1 MEYETIIGLEVHV
14 HLKTNSKMFCGCSA
28 EYENTPP
35 NTHVCQVCLGM
46 PGVLPVINKQAVEYT
61 VMTALALNC
70 SISEYTKFDRKNYS
84 YPDLMKGY
92 QISQFDKPIGKDGSM
107 IIVADGKERR
117 AGINRVHLEEDV
129 AKLMHRATMA
139 ETYTLVDVNRSGI
152 PMMEIVGEPDLRSP
166 EEARQYLMKLR
177 SILQYLG
184 VSTANMEEG
193 AFRCDANISIRP
205 VGSNEYLTKV
215 EVKNMNSF
223 RAVFRALEYEAV
235 RQRKAVET
243 GERIVQETR
252 GWVEE
257 KSQTVSQRS
266 KEYAHDYRYF
276 PEPDLPPMVLD
287 KKWVADM
294 KTNLPELPEARL
306 DRFVGQYGLPAY
318 DAGLLTAAKSLAEYF
333 EKLVKTGAAK
343 TARDAGNWLLGP
355 ASALMNM
362 HNMDIND
369 FTARIDVDK
378 MAGLLRLESKSVI
391 STATAKAVLEEM
403 FNSGKTA
410 DEIVKEKGLGQI
422 SDSAAIEEQVEAI
435 IKANPQAV
443 ADFRA
448 GKETAI
454 KFLVGQVMKATRGR
468 ANPQLVN
475 DLVKKKLT
483 GV

>member
-1 MEYETIIGLEVHV
+1 
-14 HLKTNSKMFCGCSA
+14 
-28 EYENTPP
+28 
-35 NTHVCQVCLGM
+35 
-46 PGVLPVINKQAVEYT
+46 
-61 VMTALALNC
+61 
-70 SISEYTKFDRKNYS
+70 
-84 YPDLMKGY
+84 
-92 QISQFDKPIGKDGSM
+92 
-107 IIVADGKERR
+107 
-117 AGINRVHLEEDV
+117 
-129 AKLMHRATMA
+129 
-139 ETYTLVDVNRSGI
+139 
-152 PMMEIVGEPDLRSP
+152 
-166 EEARQYLMKLR
+166 
-177 SILQYLG
+177 
-184 VSTANMEEG
+184 MEEG

-287 KKWVADM
+287 KKWVTDM

>member
-205 VGSNEYLTKV
+205 VGSTEYLTKV